1 MGAVALTF
9 STPIPAVWEMELAEV
24 LEWAGEAVA
33 LTALGG
39 DVLLIERDHHGRITR
54 IEIDPLAFIPL
65 AGIVIPLLIAAA
77 VVLAASC

>member
-1 MGAVALTF
+1 MC
-9 STPIPAVWEMELAEV
+9 
-24 LEWAGEAVA
+24 
-33 LTALGG
+33 
-39 DVLLIERDHHGRITR
+39 LLIERDRHGRITR